1 MNRVKNTKKNLITRK
16 NITNGS
22 KTKRRN
28 LNPAHRFDRI
38 YFFSTKQSIDDCID
52 DVAVLQE
59 QFCPQPY

>member
-1 MNRVKNTKKNLITRK
+1 MNRVKKYKKESDHPK

-38 YFFSTKQSIDDCID
+38 FLSQQNIDDCID
-52 DVAVLQE
+52 DVAVL
-59 QFCPQPY
+59 